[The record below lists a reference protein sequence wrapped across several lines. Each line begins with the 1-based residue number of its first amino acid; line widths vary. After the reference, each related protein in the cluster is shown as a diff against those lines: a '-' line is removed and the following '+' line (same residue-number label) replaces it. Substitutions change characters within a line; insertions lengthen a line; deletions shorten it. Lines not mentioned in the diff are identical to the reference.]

1 MQLATLQAHK
11 HAAIDGPAQVITR
24 MKSTLAFA
32 YVVAAVL
39 TALPTAVAGAAG
51 GPASGHPRARPHGA
65 FAHAAVIGG
74 SAARPG
80 ALASVV
86 DIIDIH
92 GREGAQCT
100 GTVVAP
106 TLILTAGHC
115 AENLSTGA
123 IEAASGFHVLI
134 AGGAGAGTEDQISAV
149 SGVLVYERFSRRTDN
164 GDAALLVLSTPT
176 TVTPTPLATAADAGA
191 VRAGVTATIAG
202 WGVTRYNQR
211 RLTETLQTA
220 DTVLQG
226 ARWCTRAAPPFF
238 TRSEICTIDPPAY
251 VTGACHGDSGGP
263 LLAPLGADGELVE
276 IGITVHGYGRCS
288 TRAPS
293 VFTRV
298 APIAAWVQTWIDA
311 YRQAPVAPAPTTPSA
326 PTPPSTPPP
335 APAVTPAP

>member
-1 MQLATLQAHK
+1 M
-11 HAAIDGPAQVITR
+11 ITR
-24 MKSTLAFA
+24 TKSTVALA
-32 YVVAAVL
+32 AAVAVIL
-39 TALPTAVAGAAG
+39 ALPGAVLAAHGSAGADRLAL
-51 GPASGHPRARPHGA
+51 AHGAHAA
-65 FAHAAVIGG
+65 FAHEAVIGG
-74 SAARPG
+74 SAAQPG
-80 ALASVV
+80 TLASVV

-106 TLILTAGHC
+106 TLVLTAGHC

-134 AGGAGAGTEDQISAV
+134 AAGAGAGGEDQISAV

-176 TVTPTPLATAADAGA
+176 TAASIPLASAADAGA
-191 VRAGVTATIAG
+191 LRAGARATIAG
-202 WGVTRYNQR
+202 WGVTHFNQR
-211 RLTETLQTA
+211 RLTETLMTA
-220 DTVLQG
+220 DTVIQG
-226 ARWCTRAAPPFF
+226 PRWCARTAPPFF

-263 LLAPLGADGELVE
+263 LLSPLGADGELVE

-311 YRQAPVAPAPTTPSA
+311 YRQAPVAPTPSTPPAPTTP
-326 PTPPSTPPP
+326 PTTPSIPPP
-335 APAVTPAP
+335 APPVTPAP